1 MIEGGTSDDM
11 PGTVALSII
20 VFARGLSADHADI
33 RLSQASK
40 ERVDALAAYIEGN
53 LPEFRAKRAHV
64 VFSGGWSAVDGVAD
78 GNDRHRE
85 ASLMLEYAASLSIA
99 GKSIAF
105 YADTY
110 TESESD
116 STLENVLRVKE
127 NGYFHQES
135 LTEENPLGIVAHK
148 AHLKRVRYLVC
159 RIFGL
164 QGDEVVNVIAT
175 GEDIPDSRIPESLM
189 LIFTRLALLGTSSH
203 ASFRRRHRLLLRA
216 YNITR
221 FKM

>member
-1 MIEGGTSDDM
+1 M

-20 VFARGLSADHADI
+20 VFARGLSADQADI

-53 LPEFRAKRAHV
+53 LPSFRAKRAHV

-78 GNDRHRE
+78 GNGRHRE
-85 ASLMLEYAASLSIA
+85 ARLMHEYAESLSIA
-99 GKSIAF
+99 GKSISF

-127 NGYFHQES
+127 NGYFRQES
-135 LTEENPLGIVAHK
+135 LTGESPLGIVAHK
-148 AHLKRVRYLVC
+148 AQLKRVRYLVC
-159 RIFGL
+159 RVFGL
-164 QGDEVVNVIAT
+164 QSDEVVDIIAT
-175 GEDIPDSRIPESLM
+175 GEDVPDIGIPESLM
-189 LIFTRLALLGTSSH
+189 LIFTRLALLGASSH